1 MGIDLKMGSRG
12 NSLIGFVN
20 QLNSSEEPCYVPL
33 PLSGRGHATGLG
45 PAEAVPVTGGNP
57 ASRRPRWVTSRTAHH
72 GGTRRLKARQV
83 VASESFGPGSGPVT
97 GQDIRV
103 SMGSTQ

>member
-12 NSLIGFVN
+12 NSLIGFVKR
-20 QLNSSEEPCYVPL
+20 LNSSEEPCYVPL

-72 GGTRRLKARQV
+72 GGALWFMARLV
-83 VASESFGPGSGPVT
+83 VASELSGPGSGPVT
-97 GQDIRV
+97 
-103 SMGSTQ
+103 

>member
-20 QLNSSEEPCYVPL
+20 RLNSSEEPCYVPL

-45 PAEAVPVTGGNP
+45 PAEAVPVTAGTLHLG
-57 ASRRPRWVTSRTAHH
+57 VH
-72 GGTRRLKARQV
+72 GGPRRARHITAV
-83 VASESFGPGSGPVT
+83 PV
-97 GQDIRV
+97 G
-103 SMGSTQ
+103 